1 MASKANL
8 SIGSSIS
15 SVHYQNDRAD
25 LAARI
30 RALRPE
36 SARQWG
42 KMTVIQMLEHCQ
54 LFDRWIQSGEP
65 NRQTLMGKLVGRA
78 VLRRMLRPDKA
89 MARNVPTMPA
99 LMSPGGTEFSAA
111 QAAWLTSLEAYADYE
126 ADVFVHDFFGP
137 LSYDEL
143 GAFVWKHAD
152 HHLKQFRA

>member
-1 MASKANL
+1 MTTTAHTS
-8 SIGSSIS
+8 SSSI
-15 SVHYQNDRAD
+15 HNEDDRAQ

-30 RALRPE
+30 RTLEADSVRV
-36 SARQWG
+36 WG
-42 KMTVIQMLEHCQ
+42 KMTAAQMLGHCV
-54 LFDRWIQSGEP
+54 LFDRWIQSGKP

-152 HHLKQFRA
+152 HHLKQFGA